1 MKTLEADAARQAVAQ
16 KFQTVAQKFQ
26 TVAQKF
32 QALAPFLDERQRR
45 PWAATEARALGHG
58 GIALVSAA
66 TGLSRPTLESGL
78 SELAQPD
85 PLPPGQVRASGG
97 GRKPLTLT
105 DPTLQADLEALVEPV
120 SRGDPQSP
128 LRWVSKSLR
137 PLAQTLAQQGHR
149 ISHSKVGAL
158 LREAGYSLQANR
170 KTLEGA
176 GHPDRDAQ
184 FEWINAQAQH
194 WQAQGQPVI
203 SVDCKK
209 KELVGPFTPIKP

>member
-97 GRKPLTLT
+97 RCAPPG
-105 DPTLQADLEALVEPV
+105 EGV
-120 SRGDPQSP
+120 SP
-128 LRWVSKSLR
+128 
-137 PLAQTLAQQGHR
+137 
-149 ISHSKVGAL
+149 
-158 LREAGYSLQANR
+158 
-170 KTLEGA
+170 
-176 GHPDRDAQ
+176 
-184 FEWINAQAQH
+184 
-194 WQAQGQPVI
+194 
-203 SVDCKK
+203 
-209 KELVGPFTPIKP
+209 